1 MKKKNKLILVESEMK
16 SPKGHFLN
24 NLIETTN
31 NFKKTIKIYWL
42 LNKDFNSE
50 GTYLPSK
57 IKILKSISS
66 NKFRRK
72 ENKIMYIFEE
82 IYLFLL
88 NIIQI
93 IIFAF
98 YFSYKGNFLNFLKA
112 LKSNYFLLP
121 RYFYSFYNQYKILNL
136 SGNDHIFFQTARRKD
151 MSLINFLIKID
162 KNHPKFHIRVMLPPK
177 EKFKGFFYFLRQI
190 DQTLVSKKAFIYLW
204 SDHTHK
210 LFIKNSISKKGIF
223 KSNIP
228 WSFHSR
234 KSKNKNHVMGYVG
247 DARKSRG
254 FHLLPQIIRKLEINR
269 NSLSYLIQFSKVS
282 DDLIETKKELYN
294 LSKNNKKI
302 KILEKYCNYSDFT
315 NLLKKIDIMP
325 ILHDSNE
332 INTITSGTMYTCI
345 PYEIP
350 MVFPKGTVFMK
361 KILKYKSFEYAKD
374 IKDFSEKILII
385 SKNYNFYLKNMK
397 FNSKI
402 LKKILQNDPLKK
414 NIY

>member
-136 SGNDHIFFQTARRKD
+136 SGNDHIFF
-151 MSLINFLIKID
+151 
-162 KNHPKFHIRVMLPPK
+162 
-177 EKFKGFFYFLRQI
+177 
-190 DQTLVSKKAFIYLW
+190 
-204 SDHTHK
+204 K
-210 LFIKNSISKKGIF
+210 L
-223 KSNIP
+223 
-228 WSFHSR
+228 
-234 KSKNKNHVMGYVG
+234 
-247 DARKSRG
+247 
-254 FHLLPQIIRKLEINR
+254 LE
-269 NSLSYLIQFSKVS
+269 
-282 DDLIETKKELYN
+282 
-294 LSKNNKKI
+294 
-302 KILEKYCNYSDFT
+302 
-315 NLLKKIDIMP
+315 
-325 ILHDSNE
+325 
-332 INTITSGTMYTCI
+332 
-345 PYEIP
+345 
-350 MVFPKGTVFMK
+350 
-361 KILKYKSFEYAKD
+361 
-374 IKDFSEKILII
+374 EKICH
-385 SKNYNFYLKNMK
+385 
-397 FNSKI
+397 
-402 LKKILQNDPLKK
+402 
-414 NIY
+414 